1 LTQNNVTLVHYFFKY
16 MKKFFS
22 ITLLFF
28 SLVAFAQ
35 NEQLANNYFDR
46 GEFEKALVSYEE
58 LLKKQAGN
66 FNYFQKVVECYQQ
79 LQQFDKAQK
88 ALEERLDKYK
98 QSNLIVELGFNYQ
111 LQKNQDKANK
121 YYDLAISKIKKNATE
136 VYGIAYVFER
146 KSLFDY
152 ALMAYKTAI
161 ETDSKLSFNFQMAL
175 LYGQMGNIDL
185 MIETYLFEAYLNPQ
199 NLPMIQNQLSRF
211 MTEDAD
217 ANFNELLKKALLVK
231 AQKTQDIFW
240 NDFLSWYFVQLKEYG
255 KAFIQQKAIYKRNP
269 DSFGNIVNL
278 AQMAIEDND
287 ETSAKE
293 ILDFVIQ
300 NTNDLELLIQAN
312 SYLVKMKIDHSL
324 EKDYPAITE
333 ELDKLIKEFGVS
345 PYTLSLLKL
354 QANFSAFNL
363 NNPEK
368 GKVILKNAMEM
379 PLDKYQL
386 AEVKM
391 ELADILLFE
400 EKFNQALI
408 YYSQVD
414 EDMSGDVVGQEAS
427 LKTAKTSYYK
437 TDFQWASHQLK
448 VLKSASSQL
457 IANDALDLFL
467 LISDNTVE
475 DSTQVA
481 LKKFARADFLL
492 YQNKKELALSQ
503 FQMILKE
510 HKGEEIE
517 AVTLLRIGKI
527 FEKKGDFNAALENYN
542 AIVTNHKESIYLD
555 EALYFSAEIY
565 NSQLQDA
572 EKAKPLYEEM
582 IFKHQDSIYYV
593 DSRNKY
599 RKLRGDTNL

>member
-1 LTQNNVTLVHYFFKY
+1 
-16 MKKFFS
+16 MKKLLSIVFF
-22 ITLLFF
+22 FF
-28 SLVAFAQ
+28 SLAAFAQ

-58 LLKKQAGN
+58 LLKAQVGN
-66 FNYFQKVVECYQQ
+66 SNYFQKVIDCYQQ

-88 ALEERLDKYK
+88 AIEDRLDKYK
-98 QSNLIVELGFNYQ
+98 QNNLLVELGFNYQ

-121 YYDLAISKIKKNATE
+121 YYDQAINKIKKNANE
-136 VYGIAYVFER
+136 AYGIAYVFEK

-152 ALMAYKTAI
+152 ALLSYKTAI
-161 ETDSKLSFNFQMAL
+161 ETDPNLNFNFQMAM
-175 LYGQMGNIDL
+175 LYGQLGNTDL
-185 MIETYLFEAYLNPQ
+185 MIETYLLEAYKNPQ
-199 NLPMIQNQLSRF
+199 NLPIIQNQLSRF

-231 AQKTQDIFW
+231 AQKTQDVFW

-269 DSFGNIVNL
+269 ESFGNIVNL

-287 ETSAKE
+287 QDSAQE
-293 ILDFVIQ
+293 ILTFVIE
-300 NTNDLELLIQAN
+300 NTNDLELLIQSH
-312 SYLVKMKIDHSL
+312 SYLIDMKIDHAL
-324 EKDYPAITE
+324 EKEYPAITE
-333 ELDKLIKEFGVS
+333 KLDGLIKEFGTS

-354 QANFSAFNL
+354 QASFNAFHL

-368 GKVILKNAMEM
+368 AKLILKNTLEM
-379 PLDKYQL
+379 PLNRYQL

-391 ELADILLFE
+391 DLADILLYE

-414 EDMSGDVVGQEAS
+414 EDMSGDVIGQEAS
-427 LKTAKTSYYK
+427 LRTAKTSYYK

-481 LKKFARADFLL
+481 LKKFARADFLF
-492 YQNKKELALSQ
+492 YQNKKEEALAQ

-517 AVTLLRIGKI
+517 PVTLLRIGKI
-527 FEKKGDFNAALENYN
+527 YEKKGDFAKALENYN
-542 AIVTNHKESIYLD
+542 EIITKHKESIYID
-555 EALYFSAEIY
+555 EALYYSAEIY
-565 NSQLQDA
+565 NNQLKDS
-572 EKAKPLYEEM
+572 EKAKLLYEEM
-582 IFKHQDSIYYV
+582 IFKHEDSIYYV